1 MIRQYYAARCMGGDN
16 PLRIGIIAPGSIYYL
31 QDQEF
36 FSRFGGRATC
46 RDPWIVESFV
56 NGTVAAARRSK
67 DSGMWE
73 DVYFAG
79 RSDAAI
85 VRSLRS
91 GRRVQVSVRLLI
103 LHDDLGLTK
112 GITSYPTR
120 PDMRLYRRN
129 LRSKVSSPLLAR
141 AA

>member
-1 MIRQYYAARCMGGDN
+1 MIRQYYASRSMGVAN
-16 PLRIGIIAPGSIYYL
+16 PLRIGVIAAGSIYYL
-31 QDQEF
+31 QDGGF
-36 FSRFGGRATC
+36 FSRFGARATC
-46 RDPWIVESFV
+46 RDPWIVESFI
-56 NGTVAAARRSK
+56 NGTIAAARRNK

-73 DVYFAG
+73 DVYSAG

-103 LHDDLGLTK
+103 LHDEIGLTK
-112 GITSYPTR
+112 GVTDYPTR
-120 PDMRLYRRN
+120 PDMRLYRQNPRPK
-129 LRSKVSSPLLAR
+129 LSHPTLAR

>member
-1 MIRQYYAARCMGGDN
+1 MNRQYYAPRCMGGAN
-16 PLRIGIIAPGSIYYL
+16 PLRIGVIAAGSIYYL
-31 QDQEF
+31 QDLEF
-36 FSRFGGRATC
+36 FSRFGGPATC
-46 RDPWIVESFV
+46 RDPWMVESFV
-56 NGTVAAARRSK
+56 NGTIAAARRNK
-67 DSGMWE
+67 ESGMWE

-91 GRRVQVSVRLLI
+91 GRRVQISVRLLI

-112 GITSYPTR
+112 GVTNHPTR

-129 LRSKVSSPLLAR
+129 PRPKVSPPLLAR

>member
-1 MIRQYYAARCMGGDN
+1 MGGGN

-103 LHDDLGLTK
+103 LHDELGLTK

-129 LRSKVSSPLLAR
+129 LRSKVSPPLLAR

>member
-16 PLRIGIIAPGSIYYL
+16 PLRIGIIAAGSIYYL

-36 FSRFGGRATC
+36 FSRFGGRATR
-46 RDPWIVESFV
+46 RDPWIVESFI
-56 NGTVAAARRSK
+56 NGTIAAARRNK

-91 GRRVQVSVRLLI
+91 GRRVQVTVRLLI

-112 GITSYPTR
+112 EVTSYPTR
-120 PDMRLYRRN
+120 PDMGQYRRN
-129 LRSKVSSPLLAR
+129 SRPKVSPPVLAR

>member
-1 MIRQYYAARCMGGDN
+1 MNRQYYAARCMGGAN
-16 PLRIGIIAPGSIYYL
+16 PLRIGIIAAGSIYYL

-46 RDPWIVESFV
+46 RDPWIVEGFI
-56 NGTVAAARRSK
+56 NGTIATARRNK
-67 DSGMWE
+67 DRGMWE

-91 GRRVQVSVRLLI
+91 GRRLQVTVRLLI

-112 GITSYPTR
+112 GATSYPTR
-120 PDMRLYRRN
+120 PDMGPQRRSF
-129 LRSKVSSPLLAR
+129 RPKASPSPLAR

>member
-1 MIRQYYAARCMGGDN
+1 
-16 PLRIGIIAPGSIYYL
+16 
-31 QDQEF
+31 
-36 FSRFGGRATC
+36 
-46 RDPWIVESFV
+46 
-56 NGTVAAARRSK
+56 
-67 DSGMWE
+67 MWE

-103 LHDDLGLTK
+103 LHDDLGFTK
-112 GITSYPTR
+112 GVTNYPTQ
-120 PDMRLYRRN
+120 PDMQLYRRN
-129 LRSKVSSPLLAR
+129 PRPKVSPAMMAR